1 MGLQLT
7 LEDADQIINSTDQ
20 IKTEVTKHNN
30 EEAWQNNPY
39 TWAPAPPQFWRGKSE
54 LTGLEFF
61 LILKN
66 GAGTGNEDIDTYSE
80 SVPELTL
87 CILSYILLFKN

>member
-39 TWAPAPPQFWRGKSE
+39 MCARPAPI
-54 LTGLEFF
+54 LTGKIRVDWVWVFP
-61 LILKN
+61 
-66 GAGTGNEDIDTYSE
+66 D
-80 SVPELTL
+80 
-87 CILSYILLFKN
+87 FKRWGWGG